1 MLEKLGLFLSLL
13 LRHSL
18 AVVGPP
24 EGYVTKHLEMVSETA
39 RMPRYKSIFHR
50 QRQP

>member
-24 EGYVTKHLEMVSETA
+24 EYVTKHLEMVSETA